1 MLNKSNLI
9 KSFDDVSF
17 VLFKFKNQIDWSL
30 SFVSSNIILL
40 TGYSDLEIKKI
51 PFSRLIKPAD
61 LKTLRNQVAK
71 LISAESNVFNKI
83 SCTIMKKDGSSLK
96 IDSYIQIEVDKSGN
110 VSGIYGFFE
119 DAQKS
124 RNLTNSD
131 QDYQK
136 KLDMVLSVTDVGVWD
151 LNLTTQKV
159 NFDKRWAKTLGY
171 LPTEIEQKIDTWK
184 SKIHSNDIKDCLDQ
198 FEKHI
203 NGLTDEYQNCYRMK
217 HKNGNWIHVLDRG
230 KITEK
235 DINGKPIKFTGTIID
250 ITEQKK
256 NEAEAARLS
265 EAKNRF
271 LANMSHEI
279 RTPLN
284 GIIGILGLLKDL
296 DIPKDKLSLLNTLNE
311 SSQSLLIVINDILDY
326 SKIES
331 DKMSLDISTFNLKKA
346 IENIYI
352 LFQDVAV
359 SKGLDFELTYDEK
372 LPKLVKTDS
381 HRIKQVLSNIVS
393 NAVKFTEVGFVKIEV
408 SRAKED
414 NSLRIK
420 VIDSGQGIID
430 VNKIWPDFSQED
442 TSISKS
448 FGGTGLGLTIS
459 KSIIE
464 LLNGEIFVKSQV
476 NIGTTVLLEI
486 PYMIPKGDLS
496 VHYKSKSKNRN
507 LSDLHVLI
515 AEDNPVNQL
524 VILKHLEN
532 FGIKADLAEN
542 GFKAVEMSNSSHYD
556 YIFMDIHMPIMD
568 GIAASKLIL
577 SQQYAETE
585 APEIIALTA
594 DVLEENRRECKS
606 IGINTFLTKPFK
618 PNDLAD
624 VFGNTCYR

>member
-1 MLNKSNLI
+1 MLSKSNLI
-9 KSFDDVSF
+9 KSFDDVSI

-30 SFVSSNIILL
+30 SFVSSNIKLL
-40 TGYSDLEIKKI
+40 TGYSDSEIKEI
-51 PFSRLIKPAD
+51 PFLSLIKSTD
-61 LKTLRNQVAK
+61 LKSLKDQIDKIITSKANNL
-71 LISAESNVFNKI
+71 NKV
-83 SCTIMKKDGSSLK
+83 SCSIIKKDGSSLMV
-96 IDSYIQIEVDKSGN
+96 DSYIQIVVDKNGN
-110 VSGIYGFFE
+110 VSEIYGYLE
-119 DAQKS
+119 DAKKS
-124 RNLTNSD
+124 IDFTYPVKNH
-131 QDYQK
+131 QK
-136 KLDMVLSVTDVGVWD
+136 KLEMILSFTGVGVWSLD
-151 LNLTTQKV
+151 LTTQEIF
-159 NFDKRWAKTLGY
+159 FDKRWAKTLGY
-171 LPTEIEQKIDTWK
+171 LPTEVEQKINTWQ
-184 SKIHSNDIKDCLDQ
+184 SKIHPNDSKYCMDC

-203 NGLTDEYQNCYRMK
+203 NGRSDDYQNCYRMR
-217 HKNGNWIHVLDRG
+217 HKNGHWIHVLDRG
-230 KITEK
+230 KISDK
-235 DINGKPIKFTGTIID
+235 DINGNPTKFIGTIID

-346 IENIYI
+346 IENIYM

-359 SKGLDFELTYDEK
+359 SKGLDFELTYDEN
-372 LPKLVKTDS
+372 LPKLVRTDS

-408 SRAKED
+408 FKAKED
-414 NSLRIK
+414 NIVLIK
-420 VIDSGQGIID
+420 IIDSGQGIND
-430 VNKIWPDFSQED
+430 TKKIWTDFSQED

-464 LLNGEIFVKSQV
+464 LLNGEIAVQSQV
-476 NIGTTVLLEI
+476 NIGTTVLLKI
-486 PYMIPKGDLS
+486 PYAIPKNDLS
-496 VHYKSKSKNRN
+496 LHYKSEAKNRN

-624 VFGNTCYR
+624 VFGNTCS

>member
-1 MLNKSNLI
+1 MLSKSNLI
-9 KSFDDVSF
+9 KSFDDVSI
-17 VLFKFKNQIDWSL
+17 VLFKLKKQIDWSL
-30 SFVSSNIILL
+30 SFVSSNIKLL
-40 TGYSDLEIKKI
+40 TGYSDSEIKEI
-51 PFSRLIKPAD
+51 PVLSLIKSTD
-61 LKTLRNQVAK
+61 LKSLKDQIDKIITSKADNL
-71 LISAESNVFNKI
+71 NKV
-83 SCTIMKKDGSSLK
+83 SCSINKKDGSSLMV
-96 IDSYIQIEVDKSGN
+96 DSYIQIVVDKNGN
-110 VSGIYGFFE
+110 VIEIYGYLE
-119 DAQKS
+119 DAKKS
-124 RNLTNSD
+124 INITYPVKD
-131 QDYQK
+131 HQK
-136 KLDMVLSVTDVGVWD
+136 KLDMILSFTGVGVWSLD
-151 LNLTTQKV
+151 LTTQEIF
-159 NFDKRWAKTLGY
+159 FDTRWAKTLGY
-171 LPTEIEQKIDTWK
+171 LPTEVEQKINTWK
-184 SKIHSNDIKDCLDQ
+184 SKIHPNDSEHCLDC

-203 NGLTDEYQNCYRMK
+203 NGQSDDYQNCYRMR
-217 HKNGNWIHVLDRG
+217 HKNGHWIHVLDRG
-230 KITEK
+230 KISDK
-235 DINGKPIKFTGTIID
+235 DINGNPTKFIGTIID

-296 DIPKDKLSLLNTLNE
+296 DIPKDKLSLLNTLSE

-346 IENIYI
+346 IENVYM

-372 LPKLVKTDS
+372 LPKLVRTDS

-408 SRAKED
+408 LKEKED
-414 NSLRIK
+414 NILVIK
-420 VIDSGQGIID
+420 VIDSGQGIND
-430 VNKIWPDFSQED
+430 TKKIWTDFSQED

-459 KSIIE
+459 RSIIE
-464 LLNGEIFVKSQV
+464 LLNGEISVKSQV
-476 NIGTTVLLEI
+476 NIGTSVFLKI
-486 PYMIPKGDLS
+486 PFAVAKNDLS
-496 VHYKSKSKNRN
+496 LHYKSEAKNRN

-624 VFGNTCYR
+624 VFGNTCS

>member
-1 MLNKSNLI
+1 MLSKSNLI
-9 KSFDDVSF
+9 KSFDDVSI

-30 SFVSSNIILL
+30 SFVSSNIKLL
-40 TGYSDLEIKKI
+40 TGYSDSEIKEI
-51 PFSRLIKPAD
+51 PFLSLIKSTD
-61 LKTLRNQVAK
+61 LKSLKDQIDKIITSKANNL
-71 LISAESNVFNKI
+71 NKV
-83 SCTIMKKDGSSLK
+83 SCSIIKKDGSSLMV
-96 IDSYIQIEVDKSGN
+96 DSYIQIVVDKNGN
-110 VSGIYGFFE
+110 VSEIYGYLE
-119 DAQKS
+119 DAKKS
-124 RNLTNSD
+124 IDFTYPVKNH
-131 QDYQK
+131 QK
-136 KLDMVLSVTDVGVWD
+136 KLEMILSFTGVGVWSLD
-151 LNLTTQKV
+151 LTTQEIF
-159 NFDKRWAKTLGY
+159 FDKRWAKTLGY
-171 LPTEIEQKIDTWK
+171 LPTEVEQKINTWQ
-184 SKIHSNDIKDCLDQ
+184 SKIHPNDSKYCMDC

-203 NGLTDEYQNCYRMK
+203 NGRSDDYQNCYRMR
-217 HKNGNWIHVLDRG
+217 HKNGHWIHVLDRG
-230 KITEK
+230 KISDK
-235 DINGKPIKFTGTIID
+235 DINGNPTKFIGTIID

-296 DIPKDKLSLLNTLNE
+296 DIPKDKLSLLNTLSE

-346 IENIYI
+346 IENIYM

-359 SKGLDFELTYDEK
+359 SKGLDFELTYDEN
-372 LPKLVKTDS
+372 LPKLVRTDS

-408 SRAKED
+408 FKAKED
-414 NSLRIK
+414 NIVLIK
-420 VIDSGQGIID
+420 IIDSGQGIND
-430 VNKIWPDFSQED
+430 TKKIWTDFSQED

-464 LLNGEIFVKSQV
+464 LLNGEIAVQSQV
-476 NIGTTVLLEI
+476 NIGTTVLLKI
-486 PYMIPKGDLS
+486 PYAIPKNDLS
-496 VHYKSKSKNRN
+496 LHYKSEAKNRN

-624 VFGNTCYR
+624 VFGNTCS

>member
-1 MLNKSNLI
+1 MLSKSNLI
-9 KSFDDVSF
+9 KSFDDVSI

-30 SFVSSNIILL
+30 SFVSSNIKLL
-40 TGYSDLEIKKI
+40 TGYSDSEIKEI
-51 PFSRLIKPAD
+51 PFLSLIKSTD
-61 LKTLRNQVAK
+61 LKSLKDQIDKIITSKANNL
-71 LISAESNVFNKI
+71 NKV
-83 SCTIMKKDGSSLK
+83 SCSIIKKDGSSLMV
-96 IDSYIQIEVDKSGN
+96 DSYIQIVVDKNGN
-110 VSGIYGFFE
+110 VSEIYGYLE
-119 DAQKS
+119 DAKKS
-124 RNLTNSD
+124 IDFTYPVKNH
-131 QDYQK
+131 QK
-136 KLDMVLSVTDVGVWD
+136 KLEMILSFTGVGVWSLD
-151 LNLTTQKV
+151 LTTQEIF
-159 NFDKRWAKTLGY
+159 FDKRWAKTLGY
-171 LPTEIEQKIDTWK
+171 LPTEVEQKINTWQ
-184 SKIHSNDIKDCLDQ
+184 SKIHPNDSKYCMDC

-203 NGLTDEYQNCYRMK
+203 NGRSDDYQNCYRMR
-217 HKNGNWIHVLDRG
+217 HKNGHWIHVLDRG
-230 KITEK
+230 KISDK
-235 DINGKPIKFTGTIID
+235 DINGNPTKFIGTIID

-346 IENIYI
+346 IENIYM

-359 SKGLDFELTYDEK
+359 SKGLDFELTYDEN
-372 LPKLVKTDS
+372 LPKLVRTDS

-408 SRAKED
+408 FKAKED
-414 NSLRIK
+414 NIVLIK
-420 VIDSGQGIID
+420 IIDSGQGIND
-430 VNKIWPDFSQED
+430 TKKIWNDFSQED

-464 LLNGEIFVKSQV
+464 LLNGEIAVQSQV
-476 NIGTTVLLEI
+476 NIGTTVLLKI
-486 PYMIPKGDLS
+486 PYAIPKNDLS
-496 VHYKSKSKNRN
+496 LHYKSEAKNRN

-624 VFGNTCYR
+624 VFGNTCS